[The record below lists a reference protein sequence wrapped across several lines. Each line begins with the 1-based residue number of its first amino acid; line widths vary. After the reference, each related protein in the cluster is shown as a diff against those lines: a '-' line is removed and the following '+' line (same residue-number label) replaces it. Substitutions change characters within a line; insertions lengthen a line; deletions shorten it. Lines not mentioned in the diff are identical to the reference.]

1 MYKYY
6 KINNLINDFGE
17 YDYKGLDTSLFV
29 AGGQIY
35 PRNENHCF
43 IATKE
48 ETNVKHEDLTEIH
61 EDEYK
66 NIKKE
71 YNESLKQEQ
80 QKEENKIKELEEK
93 SERQE
98 KEITA
103 MALTMAEIMG
113 M

>member
-35 PRNENHCF
+35 PRDKNYCF

-48 ETNVKHEDLTEIH
+48 EANKQHEDLIEIH

-71 YNESLKQEQ
+71 YNESLQQEQ
-80 QKEENKIKELEEK
+80 QEEKNKIKELEGTILE
-93 SERQE
+93 
-98 KEITA
+98 
-103 MALTMAEIMG
+103 LTSIISTLNGGAE
-113 M
+113 